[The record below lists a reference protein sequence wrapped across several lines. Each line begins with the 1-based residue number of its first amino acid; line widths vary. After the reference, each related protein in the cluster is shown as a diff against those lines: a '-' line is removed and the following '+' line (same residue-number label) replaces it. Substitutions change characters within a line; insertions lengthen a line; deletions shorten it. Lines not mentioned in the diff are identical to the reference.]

1 MVVIDRGYIVD
12 LSQTNYIWLIKY
24 IIFEN
29 DKNFFSDIVPNSKMP
44 LSSCVLKD
52 LLPKL
57 KVYTKHNFIVLAG
70 AVMSF
75 HYKKIIA
82 IWMVVASG
90 PFATWKTTA
99 IKVGLSLFGCC
110 NNNMFVK
117 STNQGSSI
125 STLPYGIDDP
135 RAGGKT
141 SGFVELAVDLYNG
154 SPTTNYSISIPI
166 LATNFESEMK
176 ERWVINKNNL
186 EITII
191 CTVHNL

>member
-1 MVVIDRGYIVD
+1 MFLNDLVYLDETAVVIDSGYIVD
-12 LSQTNYIWLIKY
+12 LSQTNYIWLKKY
-24 IIFEN
+24 LIFEN

-75 HYKKIIA
+75 HCKKIIA

-90 PFATWKTTA
+90 QSATWKTTA

-135 RAGGKT
+135 MSWRKDIWICGIS
-141 SGFVELAVDLYNG
+141 SGFVQ
-154 SPTTNYSISIPI
+154 
-166 LATNFESEMK
+166 
-176 ERWVINKNNL
+176 WVSNHKL
-186 EITII
+186 QY
-191 CTVHNL
+191 